1 MGLVQSA
8 AGSAAGC
15 RAACARQSDERMST
29 FSRYI
34 LRVFFVQMA
43 LLLIS
48 FTALLQVFDLLANSI
63 EVLNRSDGK
72 FSGLLLYAVLR
83 LPEIVSFL
91 TPFVVLMA
99 TLMTLSRLERDN
111 EILAYKA
118 AGAPY
123 NAVLLSFLPAVLLVG
138 LAHFVL
144 ADQIVP
150 RAINNMV
157 QRDIYIDRASKS
169 DDPTVF
175 IQDGRFVVEV
185 ATVGK
190 YGSKLKNIGIYERAD
205 SGILIRVR
213 KAAEA
218 RYDTKQRQWTLSDVW
233 TTNIVPDHP
242 SEAVFAK
249 EAPWETVLTPA
260 EFSNL
265 IELPQAMTLAKIW
278 AFATST
284 DVGVR
289 PTYFYEAWLQKRFA
303 LPMSSILMILLAAP
317 VAHSLYRRDRGIAAG
332 MAIGFGLGFLYFIS
346 DGLVMSLGET
356 GAVPPVVAAW
366 MPILVFASVGGA
378 WLIRLEGY

>member
-1 MGLVQSA
+1 M
-8 AGSAAGC
+8 
-15 RAACARQSDERMST
+15 RT
-29 FSRYI
+29 FSRYV

-43 LLLIS
+43 LLLLS
-48 FTALLQVFDLLANSI
+48 FTALLQVFDLLSNSI
-63 EVLNRSDGK
+63 EVLSRGDGH
-72 FSGLLLYAVLR
+72 FNALALYAVLR

-91 TPFVVLMA
+91 TPFAVLLA
-99 TLMTLSRLERDN
+99 TLMTLGRLERDN
-111 EILAYKA
+111 EILAFKA

-123 NAVLLSFLPAVLLVG
+123 NAVLLCFLPAVLLVG

-150 RAINNMV
+150 RAINAMV
-157 QRDIYIDRASKS
+157 QRDIYVDRSSKYDNDS
-169 DDPTVF
+169 VF
-175 IQDGRFVVEV
+175 IQDGRSVVEV
-185 ATVGK
+185 ASVGK
-190 YGSKLKNIGIYERAD
+190 YGATLKEMRIYQRGEN
-205 SGILIRVR
+205 GVLVQVR
-213 KAAEA
+213 QAAEA
-218 RYDTKQRQWTLSDVW
+218 RYDTKLQHWTLSDVW
-233 TTNIVPDHP
+233 TTSIVPDQP
-242 SEAVFAK
+242 SQAVHRA
-249 EAPWETVLTPA
+249 EMTWETTLTPA

-278 AFATST
+278 SFATSA

-303 LPMSSILMILLAAP
+303 LPVSSILMILLAAP
-317 VAHSLYRRDRGIAAG
+317 VAHSIYRRDRGVAAG

-366 MPILVFASVGGA
+366 LPILVFASVGGA

>member
-1 MGLVQSA
+1 
-8 AGSAAGC
+8 
-15 RAACARQSDERMST
+15 MST

-48 FTALLQVFDLLANSI
+48 FTALLQLFDLLSNSI
-63 EVLNRSDGK
+63 EVLNRSGGK
-72 FSGLLLYAVLR
+72 FSGLALYAVLR

-111 EILAYKA
+111 EILAFKA

-138 LAHFVL
+138 VAHFVL
-144 ADQIVP
+144 ADQVVP
-150 RAINNMV
+150 RAINAMV

-175 IQDGRFVVEV
+175 IQDGRAVVEV
-185 ATVGK
+185 ADVSKFGA
-190 YGSKLKNIGIYERAD
+190 KLKQMKIYERGE
-205 SGILIRVR
+205 SGVLTRVR
-213 KAAEA
+213 QAAEA
-218 RYDTKQRQWTLSDVW
+218 RYDTKQHKWALIDVW
-233 TTNIVPDHP
+233 TTSIMPDHP
-242 SEAVFAK
+242 STAVFSA
-249 EAPWETVLTPA
+249 EQPWETTLTPA

-278 AFATST
+278 SFATSN

-289 PTYFYEAWLQKRFA
+289 PTYFYEAWLHKRFA

-317 VAHSLYRRDRGIAAG
+317 VAHSVYRRDRGVAAG
-332 MAIGFGLGFLYFIS
+332 MAIGFGLGFLYFIA

-378 WLIRLEGY
+378 FLIRLEGY

>member
-1 MGLVQSA
+1 
-8 AGSAAGC
+8 
-15 RAACARQSDERMST
+15 MST

-34 LRVFFVQMA
+34 LRVFFAQMA

-48 FTALLQVFDLLANSI
+48 FTALLQVFDLLSNSL
-63 EVLNRSDGK
+63 EVLNRSQGK
-72 FSGLLLYAVLR
+72 FSALALYAVLR

-91 TPFVVLMA
+91 TPFVVLLA
-99 TLMTLSRLERDN
+99 TLMTLGRLERDN
-111 EILAYKA
+111 EILAFKA

-138 LAHFVL
+138 VAHFLL
-144 ADQIVP
+144 ADQVVP
-150 RAINNMV
+150 RSINAMV
-157 QRDIYIDRASKS
+157 QRDIYVDRASKS
-169 DDPTVF
+169 DDPGVF
-175 IQDGRFVVEV
+175 IQDGRSVVEV

-190 YGSKLKNIGIYERAD
+190 YGSKLKEMRIYDRND
-205 SGILIRVR
+205 DGVLTRVR
-213 KAAEA
+213 QAAEA
-218 RYDTKQRQWTLSDVW
+218 HYDTKQHHWILNDVW
-233 TTNIVPDHP
+233 ITTIVPDHP
-242 SEAVFAK
+242 SQAVFSQ
-249 EAPWETVLTPA
+249 EVTWETTLTPA

-265 IELPQAMTLAKIW
+265 IELPQAMTVAKIW
-278 AFATST
+278 SFATSA

-303 LPMSSILMILLAAP
+303 LPVSSILMILLAAP
-317 VAHSLYRRDRGIAAG
+317 VAHSVYRRDRGLAAG

>member
-1 MGLVQSA
+1 M
-8 AGSAAGC
+8 
-15 RAACARQSDERMST
+15 MST

-34 LRVFFVQMA
+34 LRVFFVQMS

-48 FTALLQVFDLLANSI
+48 FTALLQVFDLLSNSLT
-63 EVLNRSDGK
+63 VLGRSDEK
-72 FSGLLLYAVLR
+72 LSSLALYAVLR

-91 TPFVVLMA
+91 TPFAVLLA
-99 TLMTLSRLERDN
+99 TMMTLGRLERDN
-111 EILAYKA
+111 EILAFKA
-118 AGAPY
+118 SGAPY

-138 LAHFVL
+138 VGHFLL
-144 ADQIVP
+144 ADQVVP
-150 RAINNMV
+150 RAINAMV
-157 QRDIYIDRASKS
+157 QRNIYIDRSSKS
-169 DDPTVF
+169 DDEPVF
-175 IQDGRFVVEV
+175 IQDGRTVVEV
-185 ATVGK
+185 TTVGK
-190 YGSKLKNIGIYERAD
+190 NGATLEQMRIFERND
-205 SGILIRVR
+205 SGILVRVR
-213 KAAEA
+213 QAAEA
-218 RYDTKQRQWTLSDVW
+218 HYDTQQHQWTLNDVW
-233 TTNIVPDHP
+233 TTSITPDHP
-242 SEAVFAK
+242 SQATHDNALI
-249 EAPWETVLTPA
+249 WNTSLTPA

-278 AFATST
+278 SFATSQ

-303 LPMSSILMILLAAP
+303 LPVSSILMILLAAP
-317 VAHSLYRRDRGIAAG
+317 VAHSLYRRDRGLAAG

>member
-1 MGLVQSA
+1 
-8 AGSAAGC
+8 
-15 RAACARQSDERMST
+15 MST

-34 LRVFFVQMA
+34 LRVFFMQMA

-48 FTALLQVFDLLANSI
+48 FAALLQVFDLLSNSAD
-63 EVLNRSDGK
+63 VLKRADGH
-72 FSGLLLYAVLR
+72 FSALGIYAILR

-91 TPFVVLMA
+91 IPFVVLMA
-99 TLMTLSRLERDN
+99 TLMTLGRLERDN
-111 EILAYKA
+111 EILAFKA

-123 NAVLLSFLPAVLLVG
+123 NAVLLSFLPAVILVG

-144 ADQIVP
+144 ADQVVP
-150 RAINNMV
+150 RAINAMV
-157 QRDIYIDRASKS
+157 QRDIYVDRSSK
-169 DDPTVF
+169 DNNDAVF
-175 IQDGRFVVEV
+175 IQDGRTVVEV
-185 ATVGK
+185 SLVGRYGATLAEVR
-190 YGSKLKNIGIYERAD
+190 IYERGD
-205 SGILIRVR
+205 NGILHHVR
-213 KAAEA
+213 QAASA
-218 RYDTKQRQWTLSDVW
+218 MYDTKARQWTLSDVW
-233 TTNIVPDHP
+233 TTTIVADQPTQAMHDA
-242 SEAVFAK
+242 EMV
-249 EAPWETVLTPA
+249 WETTLTPA

-278 AFATST
+278 AFATSA

-289 PTYFYEAWLQKRFA
+289 PTYFYEAWLQKRFS
-303 LPMSSILMILLAAP
+303 LPVSSILMILLAAP
-317 VAHSLYRRDRGIAAG
+317 VAHSLYSRERGLAAG

>member
-1 MGLVQSA
+1 
-8 AGSAAGC
+8 
-15 RAACARQSDERMST
+15 MST
-29 FSRYI
+29 FSRYV

-48 FTALLQVFDLLANSI
+48 FTALLQVFDLLSNSI
-63 EVLNRSDGK
+63 DVLHRSNGH
-72 FSGLLLYAVLR
+72 FSALMLYAVLR

-99 TLMTLSRLERDN
+99 TLMTLGKLERDN
-111 EILAYKA
+111 EILAFKA

-123 NAVLLSFLPAVLLVG
+123 NAVLLSFLPAVLIVG
-138 LAHFVL
+138 GAHFLL
-144 ADQIVP
+144 ADQVVP
-150 RAINNMV
+150 RAINAMV
-157 QRDIYIDRASKS
+157 QRDIYLDKSSKS

-175 IQDGRFVVEV
+175 IQDGRAVVEV
-185 ATVGK
+185 ANVSK
-190 YGSKLKNIGIYERAD
+190 YGSKLKQMRIYERGD
-205 SGILIRVR
+205 TGLLTRVR
-213 KAAEA
+213 HAAEA
-218 RYDTKQRQWTLSDVW
+218 RYDSKTHLWTLSDVW
-233 TTNIVPDHP
+233 TTTIIPDHP
-242 SEAVFAK
+242 SEAVFTPVM
-249 EAPWETVLTPA
+249 PWKTSLTPA

-265 IELPQAMTLAKIW
+265 IELPQAMSLAKIW
-278 AFATST
+278 AFATSA

-317 VAHSLYRRDRGIAAG
+317 VAHSVYRRDRGVATG
-332 MAIGFGLGFLYFIS
+332 MAIGFGLGFLYFIA

>member
-1 MGLVQSA
+1 
-8 AGSAAGC
+8 
-15 RAACARQSDERMST
+15 MST

-34 LRVFFVQMA
+34 LRVFLVQMA

-48 FTALLQVFDLLANSI
+48 FTALLQVFDLLSNSI
-63 EVLNRSDGK
+63 DVLNRSGGH
-72 FSGLLLYAVLR
+72 FSALALYAVLR

-91 TPFVVLMA
+91 TPFVVLLA

-111 EILAYKA
+111 EILAFKA
-118 AGAPY
+118 SGAPY

-144 ADQIVP
+144 ADQVVP
-150 RAINNMV
+150 RAINAMV
-157 QRDIYIDRASKS
+157 QRDIYVDRASKS

-175 IQDGRFVVEV
+175 IQDGRSIVEV
-185 ATVGK
+185 TNVSK
-190 YGSKLKNIGIYERAD
+190 FGSVLKEVRIYERGD
-205 SGILIRVR
+205 SGILTHLRQ
-213 KAAEA
+213 AAEA
-218 RYDTKQRQWTLSDVW
+218 HYDTKQRQWTLTGVW
-233 TTNIVPDHP
+233 ATSIVPDQP
-242 SEAVFAK
+242 SQAVFTQQT
-249 EAPWETVLTPA
+249 PWETSLTPA

-265 IELPQAMTLAKIW
+265 IELPQAMSLAKIW
-278 AFATST
+278 SFANSA

-303 LPMSSILMILLAAP
+303 LPVSSILMILLAAP
-317 VAHSLYRRDRGIAAG
+317 VAHSLYRRDRGLAAG

-356 GAVPPVVAAW
+356 GAIPPVVAAW

>member
-1 MGLVQSA
+1 
-8 AGSAAGC
+8 
-15 RAACARQSDERMST
+15 MST

-34 LRVFFVQMA
+34 LRVFFAQMA

-48 FTALLQVFDLLANSI
+48 FTALLQVFDLLSNSI
-63 EVLNRSDGK
+63 DVLNRGDNH
-72 FSGLLLYAVLR
+72 FSALALYAVLR

-111 EILAYKA
+111 EILAFKA

-123 NAVLLSFLPAVLLVG
+123 NAVLLSFLPAVILVG
-138 LAHFVL
+138 IAHFVL

-150 RAINNMV
+150 RAINAMV
-157 QRDIYIDRASKS
+157 QRDIYVDRSSKS
-169 DDPTVF
+169 DDTAVF
-175 IQDGRFVVEV
+175 IQDGRSVVEV
-185 ATVGK
+185 TNVGK
-190 YGSKLKNIGIYERAD
+190 FGSTLKDMRIYERGD
-205 SGILIRVR
+205 NGILKHVR
-213 KAAEA
+213 QVAEA
-218 RYDTKQRQWTLSDVW
+218 QYDTKLRQWALTDVW
-233 TTNIVPDHP
+233 TTTIVPDHP
-242 SEAVFAK
+242 SQAVHNASMT
-249 EAPWETVLTPA
+249 WETSLTPA

-278 AFATST
+278 SFAKAA

-317 VAHSLYRRDRGIAAG
+317 VAHSLYRRDRGLAAG

>member
-1 MGLVQSA
+1 
-8 AGSAAGC
+8 
-15 RAACARQSDERMST
+15 MST
-29 FSRYI
+29 FSRYV

-43 LLLIS
+43 LLLVS
-48 FTALLQVFDLLANSI
+48 FTALLQVFDLLSNSI
-63 EVLNRSDGK
+63 DVLKRGDGH
-72 FSGLLLYAVLR
+72 FSALALYALLR

-91 TPFVVLMA
+91 TPFVVLIA

-111 EILAYKA
+111 EILAFKA

-138 LAHFVL
+138 IAHFVL
-144 ADQIVP
+144 ADQVVP
-150 RAINNMV
+150 RAINAMV
-157 QRDIYIDRASKS
+157 QRDIYVDRASKN

-175 IQDGRFVVEV
+175 IQDGRSVVEV
-185 ATVGK
+185 AAVGK
-190 YGSKLKNIGIYERAD
+190 YGSKLKKMRIYERGD
-205 SGILIRVR
+205 NGVLVRVR
-213 KAAEA
+213 QAAEA
-218 RYDTKQRQWTLSDVW
+218 RYDAKTRQWTLNEVW
-233 TTNIVPDHP
+233 TTAIVPDHP
-242 SEAVFAK
+242 SEAVFSA
-249 EAPWETVLTPA
+249 ETPWQTSLTPA

-278 AFATST
+278 AFATSA

-317 VAHSLYRRDRGIAAG
+317 VAHSVYRRDRGMAAG
-332 MAIGFGLGFLYFIS
+332 MAIGFGLGFLYFIA